1 MWSPTE
7 HSDDENMLWCH
18 LRAMEWALW
27 PIFISQPIAPVALL
41 FLRWWVV
48 ALLTLASAALWIL
61 FVRDKLVSPKLAW
74 WGALIVRLKWLTC
87 PVMACVLIY
96 KGKIGLAVLALL
108 WPMLVLFL
116 PLLLLPLGPPRVGE
130 IEKKLMR
137 SLGYEPAIRN

>member
-1 MWSPTE
+1 
-7 HSDDENMLWCH
+7 
-18 LRAMEWALW
+18 
-27 PIFISQPIAPVALL
+27 
-41 FLRWWVV
+41 
-48 ALLTLASAALWIL
+48 
-61 FVRDKLVSPKLAW
+61 
-74 WGALIVRLKWLTC
+74 
-87 PVMACVLIY
+87 VLIY